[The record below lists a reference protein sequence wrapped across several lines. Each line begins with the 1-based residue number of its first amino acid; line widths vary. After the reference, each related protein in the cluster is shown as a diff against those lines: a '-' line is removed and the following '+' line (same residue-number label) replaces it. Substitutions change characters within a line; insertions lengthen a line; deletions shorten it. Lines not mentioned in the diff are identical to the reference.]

1 MKMTVKR
8 DKHRIINQSKE
19 LEESQKVV
27 ELSSKRTFWLKKKIL
42 NNKKIFKFFYNFF
55 IIFHSCLVK
64 FKINE
69 RLIFT
74 HNVEVHILKSPLK
87 KPI

>member
-27 ELSSKRTFWLKKKIL
+27 ELSSKRTFWLKKKYTQQQ
-42 NNKKIFKFFYNFF
+42 KIFKF
-55 IIFHSCLVK
+55 L
-64 FKINE
+64 
-69 RLIFT
+69 
-74 HNVEVHILKSPLK
+74 
-87 KPI
+87 